1 MKNDLMYKWRRWIGV
16 YSIWFLCMS
25 TVHAQTHSG
34 TGGRAS
40 LEQYIKS
47 LSQQDGLRGAGIG
60 ISVKYADNGM
70 LITEYNSKQALAT
83 ASVMKLV
90 TTATA
95 WLTLG
100 ESFRFITLLQYDGEI
115 VNGVLQGNL
124 YIRGGGDPTLGSDK
138 FNDTKLDKLLPAI
151 LYVIQQKGIQTI
163 QGDIIADDTLFETSM
178 APATWNW
185 GDLGNYYGA
194 GASGLSIF
202 DNLYYI
208 YFNAG
213 SQAGDSTHLLKVE
226 PEIPGLELVNEVTS
240 GKKGSG
246 DNAYV
251 FGAEYT
257 YLRYVRGTIP
267 AGETNFSIKG
277 SIPDPPFYAAWLLK
291 EYFNQQGIAVQGKPT
306 TTRLMN
312 MKRLPVTA
320 LSERKELG
328 EIKSPSLMSIIQQ
341 TNVYSNNLYAEHL
354 HKALGVK
361 FFGKGS
367 NFNGNEAIKQFWVK
381 RGLNADG
388 WIIADGSGLS
398 RSNAVSADN
407 LTALLVQLP
416 KEKGFEN
423 FYQTLPIAGK
433 TGTMRSI
440 GKGTVLENN
449 LRAKSGSM
457 SLIRGYAGYVKNP
470 KGREIAFAILFNN
483 FTCESKEIKEIIETL
498 MIRIAGI
505 E

>member
-1 MKNDLMYKWRRWIGV
+1 MQGVLFARWLKVIGLFCLLHL
-16 YSIWFLCMS
+16 YSSFLLP
-25 TVHAQTHSG
+25 QTHAG
-34 TGGRAS
+34 LGGRAS

-47 LSQQDGLRGAGIG
+47 LSNQEGLRGAGIG
-60 ISVKYADNGM
+60 ISVKYADNGS

-100 ESFRFITLLQYDGEI
+100 ESFRFITRLQYDGEI

-138 FNDTKLDKLLPAI
+138 FNETKLDKLLPAM
-151 LYVIQQKGIQTI
+151 VNVMQQKGIQSI
-163 QGDIIADDTLFETSM
+163 QGNIIADDALFETAM
-178 APATWNW
+178 TPATWNW

-194 GASGLSIF
+194 GASALSII
-202 DNLYYI
+202 DNSYNI
-208 YFNAG
+208 YFNSGA
-213 SQAGDSTHLLKVE
+213 QAGDSTILIKTE
-226 PEIPGLELVNEVTS
+226 PEIPGLELVNEVIS

-251 FGAEYT
+251 FGSEYT
-257 YLRYVRGTIP
+257 SLRYVRGTIP
-267 AGETNFSIKG
+267 AGEVNFSIKG
-277 SIPDPPFYAAWLLK
+277 SIPDPPFYAAWLTK
-291 EYFNQQGIAVQGKPT
+291 EYFAKEGISVSGKPT
-306 TTRLMN
+306 STRILKMQ
-312 MKRLPVTA
+312 RVPFA
-320 LSERKELG
+320 DFSERKELG
-328 EIKSPSLMSIIQQ
+328 EIKSPSLMAIIQQ
-341 TNVYSNNLYAEHL
+341 TNIYSNNLYAEHL
-354 HKALGVK
+354 HKAVGLK
-361 FFGKGS
+361 QYGKGS
-367 NFNGNEAIKQFWVK
+367 NYNGNEAIKQFWVK
-381 RGLNADG
+381 RGLSADG

-433 TGTMRSI
+433 SGTMRSI
-440 GKGTVLENN
+440 GKGTVIENN

-457 SLIRGYAGYVKNP
+457 SLIRGYAGYVKNT

-483 FTCESKEIKEIIETL
+483 FTCESKEIKEIIETI
-498 MIRIAGI
+498 MIRITGVD
-505 E
+505 

>member
-1 MKNDLMYKWRRWIGV
+1 MKSALLYKWLKWFGV
-16 YSIWFLCMS
+16 AGFCFLISS
-25 TVHAQTHSG
+25 TLHTQTHSG

-40 LEQYIKS
+40 LEQFIKN

-95 WLTLG
+95 WLALG
-100 ESFRFITLLQYDGEI
+100 ETFRFITQLQYDGEV
-115 VNGVLQGNL
+115 VNGVLHGNL

-138 FNDTKLDKLLPAI
+138 FNETQLEKLLPAI
-151 LYVIQQKGIQTI
+151 VHVIQQKGIKTI
-163 QGDIIADDTLFETSM
+163 KGDIIADDALFETSM
-178 APATWNW
+178 SPATWNW

-194 GASGLSIF
+194 GASALSIF

-208 YFNAG
+208 YFNSG
-213 SQAGDSTHLLKVE
+213 NQPGDTTHLVKIE
-226 PEIPGLELVNEVTS
+226 PEIPGLELVNEVIS

-251 FGAEYT
+251 FGSEYT

-267 AGETNFSIKG
+267 AGENNFSIKG

-291 EYFNQQGIAVQGKPT
+291 KYLLEQGIEILGKPT
-306 TTRLMN
+306 TTRLLKMQ
-312 MKRLPVTA
+312 RQPVLE

-341 TNVYSNNLYAEHL
+341 TNIYSNNLYAEHL

-361 FFGKGS
+361 FYGKGS
-367 NFNGNEAIKQFWVK
+367 NYNGNEAIKQFWIK

-388 WIIADGSGLS
+388 FIIADGSGLS

-407 LTALLVQLP
+407 LTSLLIQLP
-416 KEKGFEN
+416 KEIGFEK
-423 FYQTLPIAGK
+423 FYQTLPVAGK
-433 TGTMRSI
+433 SGTMRNI

-457 SLIRGYAGYVKNP
+457 NLIRAYAGYVKNP

-483 FTCESKEIKEIIETL
+483 FTCEPKEIKEIIETL

>member
-1 MKNDLMYKWRRWIGV
+1 MKNNLMYKWRRCIGMYV
-16 YSIWFLCMS
+16 LWLLFFS
-25 TVHAQTHSG
+25 TLHAQTHSG
-34 TGGRAS
+34 TGGRTS
-40 LEQYIKS
+40 LEQYINS
-47 LSQQDGLRGAGIG
+47 VSQQDGLRGAGIG

-100 ESFRFITLLQYDGEI
+100 ESFRFITQLQYDGEI

-124 YIRGGGDPTLGSDK
+124 FIRGGGDPTLGSDK

-151 LYVIQQKGIQTI
+151 VQEIRQKGIQSI
-163 QGDIIADDTLFETSM
+163 QGDVIADDQLFETSM

-208 YFNAG
+208 FFNSG
-213 SQAGDSTHLLKVE
+213 SQAGDTTHLVKVE
-226 PEIPGLELVNEVTS
+226 PEIPGLELVNEVTC

-251 FGAEYT
+251 FGSEYT

-267 AGETNFSIKG
+267 AGETHFSIKG
-277 SIPDPPFYAAWLLK
+277 SIPDPPYYAAWLLK
-291 EYFNQQGIAVQGKPT
+291 EYLQQQGIAVEGKPT
-306 TTRLMN
+306 TIRLKN
-312 MKRLPVTA
+312 IKRQPVTP

-354 HKALGVK
+354 HKAMGVK

-367 NFNGNEAIKQFWVK
+367 NFNGNEAIKQYWIK

-388 WIIADGSGLS
+388 LIIADGSGLS

-407 LTALLVQLP
+407 LTELLVQLP

-433 TGTMRSI
+433 SGTMRSI

-457 SLIRGYAGYVKNP
+457 SLIRGYAGYVKNS

-483 FTCESKEIKEIIETL
+483 FTCESKEIKEIVETI